1 VREGWWRLGDYAWAR
16 KTRPRTT
23 RARDAKEAM
32 AGLPERKIYRLEF
45 ASISGSVEVQTQ
57 QF

>member
-1 VREGWWRLGDYAWAR
+1 LGDYAWAR

-45 ASISGSVEVQTQ
+45 AIISGSVEVRTQ
-57 QF
+57 QL